1 MLKSKKFILFKL
13 KTTKKLVKYKNKKL
27 KRTKI
32 FNGIFFNKINLVL
45 KFYKKKKLENN
56 ILFYNFILICI

>member
-1 MLKSKKFILFKL
+1 MLFKL

-32 FNGIFFNKINLVL
+32 SNCIFFNKINLVV